1 VTLRIE
7 RTWAAGRVVI
17 RLTGRMQAEF
27 LADLEKEIGETE
39 PKPAL
44 DLQEVALVDV
54 EAVRFL
60 ITCNDNGVALLHC
73 SPYIR
78 RWMARERPRSW
89 KQRPSGPA

>member
-1 VTLRIE
+1 MTLRIE

-17 RLTGRMQAEF
+17 RLTGRMQTEF
-27 LADLEKEIGETE
+27 LADLEKEIGEIE

>member
-27 LADLEKEIGETE
+27 LADLQKEIGETK

-60 ITCNDNGVALLHC
+60 ITCNDDGVALLHC

-78 RWMARERPRSW
+78 RSMARERARLE
-89 KQRPSGPA
+89 

>member
-1 VTLRIE
+1 M
-7 RTWAAGRVVI
+7 VI

-27 LADLEKEIGETE
+27 LADLEKEIGETK

-78 RWMARERPRSW
+78 RWMARERP
-89 KQRPSGPA
+89 PGPASRSP

>member
-1 VTLRIE
+1 V
-7 RTWAAGRVVI
+7 
-17 RLTGRMQAEF
+17 QAEI
-27 LADLEKEIGETE
+27 LPDLQKEIGQTD

-78 RWMARERPRSW
+78 RWMARERAR
-89 KQRPSGPA
+89 RG

>member
-1 VTLRIE
+1 MTLRIE
-7 RTWAAGRVVI
+7 RTWEAGRVVF

-27 LADLEKEIGETE
+27 LPDLQKEIEETE

-54 EAVRFL
+54 EAVQFL

-78 RWMARERPRSW
+78 RWMARERPR
-89 KQRPSGPA
+89 RG

>member
-1 VTLRIE
+1 MTLRIE
-7 RTWAAGRVVI
+7 RTWEAGRVVI

-27 LADLEKEIGETE
+27 PPDLQKEIEE
-39 PKPAL
+39 IKPKPAL

-78 RWMARERPRSW
+78 RWMASEQPRL
-89 KQRPSGPA
+89 G